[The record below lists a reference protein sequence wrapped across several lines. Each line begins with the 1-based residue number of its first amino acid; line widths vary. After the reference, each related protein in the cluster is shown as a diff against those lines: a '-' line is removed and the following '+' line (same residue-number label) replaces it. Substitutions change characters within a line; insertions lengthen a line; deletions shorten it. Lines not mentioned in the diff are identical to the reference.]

1 VSPVLAKLP
10 LGKLLARELG
20 CAFYEADDFHSKAN
34 VGKMHAGIPLTDED
48 RWPWLE
54 SLRELVK
61 RCLASRRE
69 CHPGMLCPKE
79 SISPTRGHFMNRA
92 LLRSQFAD
100 LEEPRPDEDVL
111 TVELGRTP
119 QKLLPRTTRKNKKSK
134 KSKKSIDTVFARL
147 LQTILLGPLLGPKFY
162 PHQPITTHEKEIHFT
177 ICIL

>member
-1 VSPVLAKLP
+1 
-10 LGKLLARELG
+10 
-20 CAFYEADDFHSKAN
+20 
-34 VGKMHAGIPLTDED
+34 
-48 RWPWLE
+48 
-54 SLRELVK
+54 
-61 RCLASRRE
+61 
-69 CHPGMLCPKE
+69 
-79 SISPTRGHFMNRA
+79 MNPA

-119 QKLLPRTTRKNKKSK
+119 QELLPRTTRKNKKSK

-147 LQTILLGPLLGPKFY
+147 LQTILLGLLPGPKFY